1 VGKQRRQ
8 QAAEMDGD
16 GNGLSHGRLEQHKF
30 FFLKTF

>member
-1 VGKQRRQ
+1 MSSGDSI
-8 QAAEMDGD
+8 AAEMGGD